1 MRTSIVNVA
10 GRRAVAAVMASLLL
24 PGIAAASGCANPL
37 QVAWRSDRPPL
48 SYSQQGEVAG
58 LAADYLPLLGT
69 QAMQHAKPLPAAV
82 LTEGSLPFGTQ
93 VLLGW
98 PRAQLPADWVASRA
112 YLEVP
117 QVIVRREGAAA
128 VLGLEGLRGRSVAS
142 PDRLPLEA
150 LLAEQAP
157 GAQLLAPAPLDH
169 ALSLLRAGLVDAV
182 VANLAEVE
190 AALRAEPG
198 DAVVI
203 AAPAGFG
210 DALVLAAAPACA
222 EVVAAFDQR
231 LLQEGDAR
239 RASNR
244 SAWLPDRPRAQ
255 LTGSALRWLVPAS
268 LILLAL
274 VLLHAFGYWRVHR
287 ESVRRRV
294 LEQRLRDVTANLPA
308 VVYQARRS
316 ATGHYSLAQIAGDVQ
331 ALFGV
336 SVETARIDHLQ
347 LLAAVHADDRSRV
360 MACIEAAALVR
371 GPIDVTFRTR
381 SAQGWRWVRSQGR
394 PLQCDDSSVEWSG
407 YWLDVSEAQA
417 RAAALAEARRAAEQA
432 ALAKSHFLAT
442 MSHQIRTPMSTLLG
456 MLERLAGSDLDAGQ
470 RQVLTTVGDAAQMLR
485 QILDDVLHSQRLQPA
500 PLQLRPTDLAALVRA
515 VQQLLM
521 PVAASRGLHLHS
533 EIDPAL
539 QRWSLA
545 DGLRLRQVLF
555 NLAGNA
561 LKFTLQGSV
570 VLQVHVLQQGDG
582 GQRLRLQVTDTGMG
596 ISVERQQAVFAAYEQ
611 AETSTTRRFGGSGL
625 GLSICRELAAS
636 MGGQLHLRSAPGK
649 GTTVWLE
656 LALADCAAPTAVP
669 VLTTAAQRPLPAAR
683 VLVVEDHPTN
693 LQLLEQRLRE
703 LGLQVHACDDGLH
716 AWEAWQAQPFNLV
729 ITDCH
734 MPHMDGFA
742 LARAIRS
749 DTCAIRAQV
758 PIIALT
764 ASVLERT
771 REACRDAGIDHFL
784 AKPVEPCELRALLE
798 VLLLPD
804 SVRQ

>member
-1 MRTSIVNVA
+1 MNVA

-24 PGIAAASGCANPL
+24 PGIAAASGCVSPP

-48 SYSQQGEVAG
+48 SYSVQGELAG
-58 LAADYLPLLGT
+58 LAANYLPLLGM
-69 QAMQHAKPLPAAV
+69 QAVQHAQPLPAAT
-82 LTEGSLPFGTQ
+82 LADGSLPAGTQ

-98 PRAQLPADWVASRA
+98 PRAQLPAGWVSSRA

-142 PDRLPLEA
+142 PDRLPLDA

-157 GAQLLAPAPLDH
+157 GAQLLAPTPLDH

-198 DAVVI
+198 DPLAI

-210 DALVLAAAPACA
+210 DALVVAAVPACA
-222 EVVAAFDQR
+222 EVVAAFDRQ
-231 LLQEGDAR
+231 LMQESEAR
-239 RASNR
+239 RASDR
-244 SAWLPDRPRAQ
+244 SAWLPDLPRAR
-255 LTGSALRWLVPAS
+255 LTDSALRWLVPVS

-294 LEQRLRDVTANLPA
+294 LEQRLHEVTANLPA

-316 ATGHYSLAQIAGDVQ
+316 ATGHYSLAQIAGDMQ

-336 SVETARIDHLQ
+336 GKEAARIDHLQ

-360 MACIEAAALVR
+360 MASIEAAALVR

-407 YWLDVSEAQA
+407 YWMDVSEAQA
-417 RAAALAEARRAAEQA
+417 RAAALADARRAAEQA

-442 MSHQIRTPMSTLLG
+442 MSHEIRTPMSTLLG

-470 RQVLTTVGDAAQMLR
+470 RQVLTTVGEAAQMLR

-500 PLQLRPTDLAALVRA
+500 PLQLRPIDLAALVRA

-533 EIDPAL
+533 EIDPTL
-539 QRWSLA
+539 QAWSLA

-570 VLQVHVLQQGDG
+570 VLQAHVLQQRDG
-582 GQRLRLQVTDTGMG
+582 GQRLRLQVTDTGVG

-636 MGGQLHLRSAPGK
+636 MGGHLHLRSAPGK
-649 GTTVWLE
+649 GTAVWLE
-656 LALADCAAPTAVP
+656 LDLAGCAAPRAAP
-669 VLTTAAQRPLPAAR
+669 ALTMAMQRALPPAR
-683 VLVVEDHPTN
+683 LLVVEDHPTN
-693 LQLLEQRLRE
+693 LQLLEQRLCE
-703 LGLQVHACDDGLH
+703 LGLQVHACSDGLQ
-716 AWEAWQAQPFNLV
+716 AWEAWQAQPFDLV

-749 DTCAIRAQV
+749 DTCAARALV

-771 REACRDAGIDHFL
+771 REACREAGIDHFL
-784 AKPVEPCELRALLE
+784 AKPVEARELRALLE
-798 VLLLPD
+798 ALLLPD

>member
-1 MRTSIVNVA
+1 MNVA

-24 PGIAAASGCANPL
+24 PGIAAASGCASPL

-48 SYSQQGEVAG
+48 SYSVQGDLAG
-58 LAADYLPLLGT
+58 LAADYLPLLGP
-69 QAMQHAKPLPAAV
+69 QAVQHAQPLPAAV
-82 LTEGSLPFGTQ
+82 LTDDPLPAGTQ

-98 PRAQLPADWVASRA
+98 PRAQLPTGWVASSP

-117 QVIVRREGAAA
+117 QVIVRREGAAP

-142 PDRLPLEA
+142 PDRLPLDA

-190 AALRAEPG
+190 AALRAVPG
-198 DAVVI
+198 DPLVI

-210 DALVLAAAPACA
+210 DALVLAAVPACA
-222 EVVAAFDQR
+222 AVVAAFDRELQR
-231 LLQEGDAR
+231 EGDAR
-239 RASNR
+239 RASVR
-244 SAWLPDRPRAQ
+244 SAWLPELPRARPA
-255 LTGSALRWLVPAS
+255 GSALRWLVPVS

-274 VLLHAFGYWRVHR
+274 ILLHAFGYWRVHR

-294 LEQRLRDVTANLPA
+294 LEQRLHEVTANLPA

-336 SVETARIDHLQ
+336 AVETEQIDHLQ
-347 LLAAVHADDRSRV
+347 LLAAVHAGDRSRV
-360 MACIEAAALVR
+360 MASIEAAALVR

-394 PLQCDDSSVEWSG
+394 PLPCDDSSVEWSG
-407 YWLDVSEAQA
+407 YWMDVSEAQA
-417 RAAALAEARRAAEQA
+417 RATALAEARRAAEQA
-432 ALAKSHFLAT
+432 ALAKGHFLAT
-442 MSHQIRTPMSTLLG
+442 MSHEIRTPMSTLLG
-456 MLERLAGSDLDAGQ
+456 MLERLAGTDLDAGQ

-515 VQQLLM
+515 VQQLLT
-521 PVAASRGLHLHS
+521 PVAASRGLHLCS
-533 EIDPAL
+533 EIDPTL
-539 QRWSLA
+539 QPWSLA

-570 VLQVHVLQQGDG
+570 VLQVRVLQQRDG
-582 GQRLRLQVTDTGMG
+582 GQRLRLQVTDTGVG

-611 AETSTTRRFGGSGL
+611 AEASTTRRFGGSGL
-625 GLSICRELAAS
+625 GLSICRELATS
-636 MGGQLHLRSAPGK
+636 MGGRLHLRSVPGK

-656 LALADCAAPTAVP
+656 LDLAACAAPAAGPATARP
-669 VLTTAAQRPLPAAR
+669 AQRPLPPAR
-683 VLVVEDHPTN
+683 VLVAEDHPTN
-693 LQLLEQRLRE
+693 LQLLAQRLCE
-703 LGLQVHACDDGLH
+703 LGLQVHACSDGLQ
-716 AWEAWQAQPFNLV
+716 AWEAWQAQPFDLV

-749 DTCAIRAQV
+749 DACATRARV

-784 AKPVEPCELRALLE
+784 AKPLEVHELRALLE

>member
-1 MRTSIVNVA
+1 MSTVNVA

-24 PGIAAASGCANPL
+24 PGIAAASGCASPL

-48 SYSQQGEVAG
+48 SYSVQGDLAG
-58 LAADYLPLLGT
+58 LAADYLPLLGP
-69 QAMQHAKPLPAAV
+69 QAVQHAQPLPAAV
-82 LTEGSLPFGTQ
+82 LTDNPLPAGTQ

-98 PRAQLPADWVASRA
+98 PRAQLPTGWVASSP

-117 QVIVRREGAAA
+117 QVIVRREGAAP

-142 PDRLPLEA
+142 PDRLPLDA

-190 AALRAEPG
+190 AALRAVPG
-198 DAVVI
+198 DPLVI

-210 DALVLAAAPACA
+210 DALVLAAVPACA
-222 EVVAAFDQR
+222 AVVAAFDRELQR
-231 LLQEGDAR
+231 EGDAR
-239 RASNR
+239 RASVR
-244 SAWLPDRPRAQ
+244 SAWLPELPRARPA
-255 LTGSALRWLVPAS
+255 GSALRWLVPVS

-274 VLLHAFGYWRVHR
+274 ILLHAFGYWRVHR

-294 LEQRLRDVTANLPA
+294 LEQRLHEVTANLPA

-336 SVETARIDHLQ
+336 AVETEQIDHLQ
-347 LLAAVHADDRSRV
+347 LLAAVHAGDRSRV
-360 MACIEAAALVR
+360 MASIEAAALVR

-394 PLQCDDSSVEWSG
+394 PLPCDDSSVEWSG
-407 YWLDVSEAQA
+407 YWMDVSEAQA
-417 RAAALAEARRAAEQA
+417 RATALAEARRAAEQA
-432 ALAKSHFLAT
+432 ALAKGHFLAT
-442 MSHQIRTPMSTLLG
+442 MSHEIRTPMSTLLG
-456 MLERLAGSDLDAGQ
+456 MLERLAGTDLDAGQ

-521 PVAASRGLHLHS
+521 PVAASRGLHLCS
-533 EIDPAL
+533 EIDPTL
-539 QRWSLA
+539 QPWSLA

-570 VLQVHVLQQGDG
+570 VLQVRVLQQRDG
-582 GQRLRLQVTDTGMG
+582 GQRLRLQVTDTGVG

-611 AETSTTRRFGGSGL
+611 AEASTTRRFGGSGL
-625 GLSICRELAAS
+625 GLSICRELATS
-636 MGGQLHLRSAPGK
+636 MGGRLHLRSVPGK

-656 LALADCAAPTAVP
+656 LDLAACAAPAAGPATARP
-669 VLTTAAQRPLPAAR
+669 AQRPLPPAR
-683 VLVVEDHPTN
+683 VLVAEDHPTN
-693 LQLLEQRLRE
+693 LQLLAQRLCE
-703 LGLQVHACDDGLH
+703 LGLQVHACSDGLQ
-716 AWEAWQAQPFNLV
+716 AWEAWQAQPFDLV

-749 DTCAIRAQV
+749 DACATRARV

-784 AKPVEPCELRALLE
+784 AKPLEVHELRALLE